1 MRGAE
6 DRNTGRRPLNRP
18 VPAGPSALRTLQVGL
33 EWFPERPGGLNRVF
47 YDLARHLPEVGVEF
61 TGLVTGS
68 DDVGRDSRGRVVPV
82 CPTAAPLLR
91 RWWQFRN
98 HAAARL
104 KEDYSL
110 VAGHFALNTFPLL
123 GVLDGRPLV
132 IHFHGPWASEAAR
145 EGAGRLG
152 TGMRRALE
160 RAVYRRGAL
169 SITLSRAFARVLESG
184 YGVPAEL
191 IRVVP
196 GGVDLSPFADLPGSD
211 AARSALGWPGDRP
224 IVLAV
229 RRLVRRMGL
238 EDLIAAAD
246 LVRRSQ
252 RDVLLL
258 IAGSGALRGDLEA
271 LIAGRGLGDHVRLLG
286 RLPDTQLPLAYRA
299 ADLTVVPTVALEG
312 FGLIVVESLAAG
324 TPALV
329 TPVGGLPEVVAGLS
343 PGLVIEATG
352 PAPLADALLRA
363 LRGELELPRA
373 EACRQYAAA
382 HYDCRRAAAR
392 VAEVY
397 RQVVG

>member
-1 MRGAE
+1 
-6 DRNTGRRPLNRP
+6 
-18 VPAGPSALRTLQVGL
+18 LRTLQVGL

-68 DDVGRDSRGRVVPV
+68 EAVGRDSRGAVVPV

-91 RWWQFRN
+91 RWWQFRR
-98 HAAARL
+98 HAARRL
-104 KEDYSL
+104 KEGCSL

-123 GVLDGRPLV
+123 GVLDGYPLV

-152 TGMRRALE
+152 TGMRRAME

-169 SITLSRAFARVLESG
+169 GITLSQAFARVLETG
-184 YGVPAEL
+184 YGVPADR

-196 GGVDLSPFADLPGSD
+196 GGVDLSPFAGLPGRD

-252 RDVLLL
+252 PDVLLL
-258 IAGSGALRGDLEA
+258 IAGGGALRGDLEGM
-271 LIAGRGLGDHVRLLG
+271 IAGRGLGNHVRLLG
-286 RLPDTQLPLAYRA
+286 RLPDTELALAYRA

-324 TPALV
+324 TPVLV

-363 LRGELELPRA
+363 LRGELELPGA
-373 EACRQYAAA
+373 DACREYAAA

-397 RQVVG
+397 REALG